1 MQIPLSVVSTV
12 WMSSPISEEELSEL
26 PECVISERP
35 VRRAERARASCRS
48 RRRISDQKNM
58 LLLSSSSRCLQMP
71 LWPLLAAAALF
82 GTWSGPQHMTL
93 QSHTETGRRCLRAPP
108 CRARPRAGAPCLSLT
123 AVIPPVRTGTGA
135 AGAVDAR
142 SCASMV
148 HQMASATMAALEPS
162 SQSAASAPTALTAA
176 LGRQLIFPLIW
187 PRPHRHRHRHRPRLR
202 RPRHRH
208 HQVRPRLLHRPRRHR
223 PRLRPR
229 SRRPHHRRPRHRPR
243 LRRPTRHH
251 RA

>member
-1 MQIPLSVVSTV
+1 MPNIPNGGGTIRI
-12 WMSSPISEEELSEL
+12 SPHL
-26 PECVISERP
+26 PFPLVDHLWLCRQFLHTLVHSCWGQ
-35 VRRAERARASCRS
+35 AARGEGPD
-48 RRRISDQKNM
+48 SDQKNM

-148 HQMASATMAALEPS
+148 HQMASATMAAREPS

-187 PRPHRHRHRHRPRLR
+187 PRLIIRRNRPPCR
-202 RPRHRH
+202 
-208 HQVRPRLLHRPRRHR
+208 
-223 PRLRPR
+223 
-229 SRRPHHRRPRHRPR
+229 
-243 LRRPTRHH
+243 
-251 RA
+251 